1 MHVVA
6 YSVRLHRV
14 FAYRYRVRPVLS
26 HLRFVTAYAAKLVH
40 HYCNV
45 PFYLTVS
52 EVLQQFVCLLSP
64 RKRGIMESPALVC
77 LSVCLSV
84 CYHNN

>member
-14 FAYRYRVRPVLS
+14 FAYRYRVRSVLS

-52 EVLQQFVCLLSP
+52 DRGFATVCLFIILAKA
-64 RKRGIMESPALVC
+64 RDYGITGVG

-84 CYHNN
+84 CLLPQ